1 MSIVYCIVG
10 TLPSCLDLPYVLTTN
25 YKAQGV
31 IAKKNGMLIYLE
43 NGKYYKVGKVD
54 WCKAGDNIHIT
65 YLPFTRYA
73 TITDID

>member
-31 IAKKNGMLIYLE
+31 IAKKKWHVNLS
-43 NGKYYKVGKVD
+43 GKWKILQSRKSRLV
-54 WCKAGDNIHIT
+54 
-65 YLPFTRYA
+65 
-73 TITDID
+73 